1 MSLEQIKRLSEER
14 ANIGKELEELVVRQ
28 HTEKRELT
36 AEENEKFGRLNDA
49 LDTRMEQ
56 IDALTKNAMADLKAA
71 EREERFRA
79 MVRDDAATTDS
90 PAEDVRSIFTK
101 IANGDLKGYTFGRE
115 QRATLTGSNVPV
127 PTSFYDRVFELGKAQ
142 TPMFTASTL
151 IETAGG
157 ENITVPTLTAYS
169 TPGITAAGSA
179 ISESAPTFSS
189 VTLGAW
195 REAVIVKVANDL
207 LKDEGFDVA
216 AWVERQ
222 AAEAINY
229 AMGALLTTGTGTT
242 QPTGIVSA
250 ASSAVTGGTGVSGAF
265 TFANLVDLYYGV
277 DDAVIGR
284 GNLSFMGNKT
294 AHATARKLVDTT
306 GQPVLAINP
315 QAGQPDTIFGAPF
328 LYNPAM
334 ANVGTGAKSLV
345 FGDMKSY
352 LTRIAGGIEVTRDA
366 SIGFGS
372 DETWFRVQLRADG
385 NLAHASHVA
394 YFKGGAS

>member
-28 HTEKRELT
+28 HTEKRELN
-36 AEENEKFGRLNDA
+36 AEENEKFARLNEA
-49 LDTRMEQ
+49 LDVRMEQ

-79 MVRDDAATTDS
+79 MVRDDAAS
-90 PAEDVRSIFTK
+90 VEAPAEDIRSIFTK

-115 QRATLTGSNVPV
+115 QRGLTGANVPV

-151 IETAGG
+151 IETASG
-157 ENITVPTLTAYS
+157 ENITVPTMTGYS

-179 ISESAPTFSS
+179 ITVSDPTFSS
-189 VTLGAW
+189 LTLGAW

-222 AAEAINY
+222 ASEAINY

-242 QPTGIVSA
+242 QPTGVVTA

-334 ANVGTGAKSLV
+334 ANVGTGAKSLL
-345 FGDMKSY
+345 FGDFKSY
-352 LTRIAGGIEVTRDA
+352 LTRVAGGIEVTRDA
-366 SIGFGS
+366 SIGFGT

>member
-1 MSLEQIKRLSEER
+1 MSYEQIKKLSEER

-36 AEENEKFGRLNDA
+36 AEENEKFDRLNVA

-56 IDALTKNAMADLKAA
+56 IDALTKNAMADLQAA

-79 MVRDDAATTDS
+79 LAKDEVATS
-90 PAEDVRSIFTK
+90 IQQAEDVRSIFAQ
-101 IANGDLKGYTFGRE
+101 IASGDIKSHTFGRE
-115 QRATLTGSNVPV
+115 NRATLTPSTVPV

-151 IETAGG
+151 IETASG
-157 ENITVPTLTAYS
+157 ENITIPTLTAYS
-169 TPGITAAGSA
+169 TPAITAAGSA

-195 REAVIVKVANDL
+195 RESVIVKVANDL

-229 AMGALLTTGTGTT
+229 QMGALLTTGTGTV
-242 QPTGIVSA
+242 QPTGVVTA

-265 TFANLVDLYYGV
+265 TYANIVDLYYGV

-284 GNLSFMGNKT
+284 GNLAFMGNKT
-294 AHATARKLVDTT
+294 AHSTARKLVDTT

-315 QAGQPDTIFGAPF
+315 QAGQPDTIFGSPF

-345 FGDMKSY
+345 FGDFKSY
-352 LTRIAGGIEVTRDA
+352 VVRVAGGLEVTRDA
-366 SIGFGS
+366 SIGFGN
-372 DETWFRVQLRADG
+372 DETWFRIQLRADG
-385 NLAHASHVA
+385 NLTHASHVA
-394 YFKGGAS
+394 YFKGAAS

>member
-1 MSLEQIKRLSEER
+1 MSYEQIKRLSEER

-36 AEENEKFGRLNDA
+36 AEENEKFARLNSA

-56 IDALTKNAMADLKAA
+56 IDALTKNSMAELQSA

-79 MVRDDAATTDS
+79 MAKDDVATTAA
-90 PAEDVRSIFTK
+90 PAEDVRSIFEQ
-101 IANGDLKGYTFGRE
+101 IASGDLKGFTFGRE
-115 QRATLTGSNVPV
+115 KRATLTPSTVPV

-151 IETAGG
+151 IETASG
-157 ENITVPTLTAYS
+157 ENITIPTLTGYS
-169 TPGITAAGSA
+169 TAAITAAGSA

-195 REAVIVKVANDL
+195 RESVIVKVANDL

-222 AAEAINY
+222 ASEAIN
-229 AMGALLTTGTGTT
+229 AQMGALLTTGTGTV
-242 QPTGIVSA
+242 QPTGVVTA

-265 TFANLVDLYYGV
+265 TYANLVDLFYGV

-284 GNLSFMGNKT
+284 AGLAFMGNKT
-294 AHATARKLVDTT
+294 AHSAARKLVDTT

-345 FGDMKSY
+345 YGDFKSY
-352 LTRIAGGIEVTRDA
+352 VVRLAGGLEVTRDA
-366 SIGFGS
+366 SIGFGN
-372 DETWFRVQLRADG
+372 DETWFRIQLRADG
-385 NLAHASHVA
+385 NLTHSSHVA